1 MITKTQLIH
10 TLDELPENMT
20 IDQVIDKLIF
30 LDKVQKGLDDSTNGR
45 TKTKNKAKQRL
56 NKWFK

>member
-10 TLDELPENMT
+10 TLDKLPKNMT
-20 IDQVIDKLIF
+20 IDKVIDKLIF
-30 LDKVQKGLDDSTNGR
+30 IEKVQKGLDDSADGR
-45 TKTKNKAKQRL
+45 IKTKDQAKEKL